1 MGRRVERRI
10 GDGLVAYAH
19 DPLGL
24 IEKIAIGDHAPLS
37 FTRDVMG
44 RETRRANGIGFKLD
58 SAYDIAGQLI
68 RQAGGFDVASFGL
81 GVAGAMAAQAA
92 GFAPGAGSQIE
103 RGYRWDKASAPL
115 AIPDKLWGETAY
127 AYDQNGQVSEARF
140 GDALIE
146 KFSYDAARNMAGA
159 ASSGPQ
165 AISGLGEDIG
175 RLVAWKSSPGGLV
188 QTARGPRGERLTLTH
203 DKCGRVVERRVE
215 RDGFRAKVWRYEWD
229 AFDRLIRCVTP
240 DREAWRYGYDPFG
253 RRVWKVKEFTEAEA
267 RSYVGRFPKLIDAAR
282 LPDRG
287 ATLAEHKRSRLDEA
301 KRAEGDAPPI
311 VGVHFLWDGDV
322 LAEEAPLRF
331 DGAVDWDR
339 ATRWHYEP
347 GTFRPLAKETPDG
360 ELLHIVTDHLGTP
373 REMVDEKGD
382 VRWAASYTTWGLV
395 RGLKVAVPQAAND
408 DYAGIGWRPGGGHT
422 RATFGNLALK
432 PIQEDAP
439 EAYACPIRFQG
450 QWQDEETGLY
460 YNRHRHYDPL
470 AGQYASPDPI
480 GLDGGDRQQGYVQ
493 RPTSWVDPFGLSAA
507 ATPSGSQYS
516 VAYEMRLG
524 SSDLGKSRAIHFNR
538 ANAALDQAMDDDA
551 DFARA
556 FEKLIPGAR
565 DAVVVEGGRK
575 TPPGWVWHHD
585 MQTGIMQLTPTTQH
599 FPGSIFWEAYHPGGV
614 GGYSTWAIPAGA
626 PPN

>member
-1 MGRRVERRI
+1 
-10 GDGLVAYAH
+10 
-19 DPLGL
+19 
-24 IEKIAIGDHAPLS
+24 
-37 FTRDVMG
+37 
-44 RETRRANGIGFKLD
+44 
-58 SAYDIAGQLI
+58 
-68 RQAGGFDVASFGL
+68 
-81 GVAGAMAAQAA
+81 
-92 GFAPGAGSQIE
+92 
-103 RGYRWDKASAPL
+103 
-115 AIPDKLWGETAY
+115 
-127 AYDQNGQVSEARF
+127 
-140 GDALIE
+140 
-146 KFSYDAARNMAGA
+146 MAGA
-159 ASSGPQ
+159 SSSGPQ

-175 RLVAWKSSPGGLV
+175 RFVAWKSSPGGLV

-203 DKCGRVVERRVE
+203 DKCGRVVERRIE

-267 RSYVGRFPKLIDAAR
+267 RSYVGKFPKLIDAAR

-287 ATLAEHKRSRLDEA
+287 ATLAEHKRSRLDSGKPDEA
-301 KRAEGDAPPI
+301 DAPPI

-331 DGAVDWDR
+331 DGAVDWNK